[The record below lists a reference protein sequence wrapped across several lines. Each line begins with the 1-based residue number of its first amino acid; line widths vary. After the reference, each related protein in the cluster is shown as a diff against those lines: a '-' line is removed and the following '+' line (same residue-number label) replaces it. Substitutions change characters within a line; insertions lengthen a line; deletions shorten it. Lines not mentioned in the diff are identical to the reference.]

1 MPVAAV
7 AAGALRIGS
16 MFARGAGK
24 GGGLLRKAVL
34 KRTKVKRENIAKNK
48 VFNKKLTE
56 KRRRQEK
63 ETLLETFKTRGKS
76 GVSGV
81 QVPGKGI
88 LDRVLEFIGVLL
100 IGWLVDKLPQIIAWV
115 EDLITRIKLLIS
127 SLTSFINNLGNWF
140 KSIGSVISSTLDN
153 WRNFDF
159 TDKSGKVKKAMTDME
174 NAFKGM
180 QNDVENMKTALSGDT
195 RGVGAAGG
203 GSLNAADIEADTPEE
218 KAFIATVRE
227 LEGTGGSGGYNTVYG
242 GAVVPGLTEMTLA
255 ELYEASKLGGTDRLP
270 DRLGGRAIPYHKDR
284 YNSSASGAL
293 QLMPETLRGL
303 VNSGRFSWS
312 DTFSPATQNK
322 MILALARQGGIN
334 IENMNESQMTK
345 AGNIWASLTP
355 RYGQTSRTASQ
366 SMSVYRKNLQEA
378 GGGGSG
384 GRYGSGGGNVTEYLT
399 GDRGHPNYEYD
410 GHGRQSNYHDHIAF
424 RTLQDKERAKAA
436 LRAAGI
442 QIGSEYRPGDD
453 GWHGVNLAIDIPGAQ
468 WGGSGAIGQREF
480 NGSAKVRQVLINAGF
495 GGAGLGH
502 GTSAIARVPG
512 RSMDLGYASGPQNT
526 VIIIEEEAPP
536 MAGGGGK
543 GGSPPIIMGAS
554 LNSIIKK
561 HLLTSLAYN

>member
-1 MPVAAV
+1 MPLPAI

-16 MFARGAGK
+16 MIGR

-34 KRTKVKRENIAKNK
+34 KKTKVKRENISRSNIL
-48 VFNKKLTE
+48 NKKIVE
-56 KRRRQEK
+56 KRKRREK
-63 ETLLETFKTRGKS
+63 ESLLESLRTKGKS
-76 GVSGV
+76 GISAVTSPAKGFLQRILEFV
-81 QVPGKGI
+81 GI
-88 LDRVLEFIGVLL
+88 LFV
-100 IGWLVDKLPQIIAWV
+100 GWLVNNLPKIIEMV
-115 EDLITRIKLLIS
+115 KDLIRRIELLVQ
-127 SLTSFINNLGNWF
+127 SLKSFISNLTGWF
-140 KSIGSVISSTLDN
+140 GSLGSLLTGTLDN
-153 WRNFDF
+153 LRNFDF
-159 TDKSGKVKKAMTDME
+159 TDQSGKIKKAMEGME

-180 QNDVENMKTALSGDT
+180 QSDIENMKTAVSGDMKD
-195 RGVGAAGG
+195 VDAAGG

-384 GRYGSGGGNVTEYLT
+384 GKYGSGGGNVTEYIT
-399 GDRGHPNYEYD
+399 GDRGHPNFEYR

-442 QIGSEYRPGDD
+442 QIGSEYRPGDP
-453 GWHGVNLAIDIPGAQ
+453 GWHGVNLAIDVPGAQ

-512 RSMDLGYASGPQNT
+512 RSMDLGYPSGPQNT
-526 VIIIEEEAPP
+526 IIVLEEEAPP
-536 MAGGGGK
+536 MMMSQS
-543 GGSPPIIMGAS
+543 GGSGGVVVVGQS
-554 LNSIIKK
+554 LNSIIRKQI
-561 HLLTSLAYN
+561 LTSLTYT

>member
-1 MPVAAV
+1 MPLPAI

-16 MFARGAGK
+16 MIGR

-34 KRTKVKRENIAKNK
+34 KKTKVKRENISRSNIL
-48 VFNKKLTE
+48 NKKIVE
-56 KRRRQEK
+56 KRKRREK
-63 ETLLETFKTRGKS
+63 ESLLESLRTKGKS
-76 GVSGV
+76 GISTVTSPAKGFLQRILEFV
-81 QVPGKGI
+81 GI
-88 LDRVLEFIGVLL
+88 LFV
-100 IGWLVDKLPQIIAWV
+100 GWLVNNLPKIIEMV
-115 EDLITRIKLLIS
+115 QDLIKRIKLLVK
-127 SLTSFINNLGNWF
+127 SLKSFISNLTGWF
-140 KSIGSVISSTLDN
+140 GSLGSLLTGTLDN
-153 WRNFDF
+153 LRNFDF
-159 TDKSGKVKKAMTDME
+159 TDQSGKIKKAMEGME

-180 QNDVENMKTALSGDT
+180 QSDIENMKTAVSGDMKD
-195 RGVGAAGG
+195 VDAAGG

-378 GGGGSG
+378 GGGAGDGRLARGANQTPAYQRAVNVGRALEGQGYRAWQHPDFNVYSGYTGSG
-384 GRYGSGGGNVTEYLT
+384 RERVMRRSYNSYHNYGEALDYPLSHNSAAQLDKLASYFRQNKGALGIAEILWRTSGHYDHLHVSFKGGGSI
-399 GDRGHPNYEYD
+399 DRMP
-410 GHGRQSNYHDHIAF
+410 IAGM
-424 RTLQDKERAKAA
+424 DM
-436 LRAAGI
+436 
-442 QIGSEYRPGDD
+442 
-453 GWHGVNLAIDIPGAQ
+453 
-468 WGGSGAIGQREF
+468 
-480 NGSAKVRQVLINAGF
+480 
-495 GGAGLGH
+495 GAGVGQ
-502 GTSAIARVPG
+502 
-512 RSMDLGYASGPQNT
+512 PQNT
-526 VIIIEEEAPP
+526 IIVLEEEAPP
-536 MAGGGGK
+536 MMMSQS
-543 GGSPPIIMGAS
+543 GGSGGVVVVGQS
-554 LNSIIKK
+554 LNSIIRKQI
-561 HLLTSLAYN
+561 LTSLTYT